1 MDNYAAPVNDL
12 QFIIENVI
20 GYDKIS
26 ELKPFVDFTPELS
39 GAILAEAA
47 KFSDEV
53 LAPLNRLG
61 DQQGCV
67 LENGVVRTPEGFPD
81 AYRQMI
87 DAGWISMSA
96 PEEFGG
102 QNLPTVLTIAAFEM
116 WSAANTAFGLVPV
129 LSQSAIELMLE
140 HADPVLKHTYLHKMV
155 SGEWT
160 TTMNLTEP
168 QAGSDL
174 SLLRTKAVKEGDYYR
189 ISGQKIYISGGDH
202 DLSDNIVHLV
212 LARLPDAPP
221 GNRGISLF
229 LVPKYL
235 VRKNGELET
244 KTT

>member
-1 MDNYAAPVNDL
+1 MPAGLVCPRLRNL
-12 QFIIENVI
+12 
-20 GYDKIS
+20 
-26 ELKPFVDFTPELS
+26 
-39 GAILAEAA
+39 AA
-47 KFSDEV
+47 KTFPQFS
-53 LAPLNRLG
+53 PLRPLKCGQAQILRLG
-61 DQQGCV
+61 
-67 LENGVVRTPEGFPD
+67 
-81 AYRQMI
+81 
-87 DAGWISMSA
+87 S
-96 PEEFGG
+96 
-102 QNLPTVLTIAAFEM
+102 
-116 WSAANTAFGLVPV
+116 VPV

-174 SLLRTKAVKEGDYYR
+174 SLLRTKAVKEGDHYR

-235 VRKNGELET
+235 VRRNGELGDKNDLRPISLET
-244 KTT
+244 KLGIHGNPHLCDVVWRQYRCYWIPHWQREPARTCWHVHHDEFGPPDGRFAGCCHHRTRLSTGAGLRQGSYTGQPVK

>member
-1 MDNYAAPVNDL
+1 
-12 QFIIENVI
+12 
-20 GYDKIS
+20 
-26 ELKPFVDFTPELS
+26 
-39 GAILAEAA
+39 
-47 KFSDEV
+47 
-53 LAPLNRLG
+53 
-61 DQQGCV
+61 
-67 LENGVVRTPEGFPD
+67 
-81 AYRQMI
+81 
-87 DAGWISMSA
+87 MSA

-202 DLSDNIVHLV
+202 DPATTSSTWFWRDCPMHHPVIEASHFS
-212 LARLPDAPP
+212 RSQIP
-221 GNRGISLF
+221 GEEERGIRRQKRPEAHLF
-229 LVPKYL
+229 
-235 VRKNGELET
+235 RD
-244 KTT
+244 